1 MTRILVI
8 LLAAAA
14 VIAGIVILTTSGS
27 DESGL
32 TANELRVELD
42 NASGL
47 TAGADFR
54 AAGVT
59 VGSIKRLDLDAN
71 TARAI
76 AIVQVDRPE
85 FAPLTKDTSC
95 TIKPQSLIGEYFMDC
110 QPGKGAKLGKGGTI
124 PIENTA
130 GTIPP
135 DLVMNVLRKPYRE
148 KLSIILGELGQG
160 FAARGGDVNETIRRA
175 IPALRETDQVL
186 RILSDERQTITQTIR
201 DADTVV
207 GALDGNRVDVARFI
221 KEAGDTAEIS
231 ARRKDEI
238 AGTIRRLPRFQQLLR
253 PTLADLGEAAR
264 RQTPALRDL
273 RLAAP
278 SFTTLL
284 NRLGPFAN
292 ASLPAVRSLGE
303 ASVVG
308 TKAVQDARGTI
319 RTLRTVATTGKE
331 PITNLRF
338 ILEHLN
344 DRGNSVEKNTRA
356 PTPAG
361 FTGLEAVLQYFYVQ
375 SQAIN
380 IFDSKGYILKLNVLV
395 NECSPYADGDTALAN
410 PERVKKCAGRL
421 GDGGKIEPNPP
432 AGGTGSSGDGE
443 TPPAPALPSV
453 PAVPALPGAPA
464 LPVPGLPIPGLP
476 ATAARAANEPAAA
489 AAAEPDTAGLAP
501 NVAVPGAGTG
511 QRDPGATSNL
521 LDYLL
526 G

>member
-27 DESGL
+27 DDSELS
-32 TANELRVELD
+32 ANTYKVELD

-47 TAGADFR
+47 TDGADFR

-59 VGSIKRLDLDAN
+59 VGSIKRLDLDAS

-76 AIVQVDRPE
+76 AVVQIDRPE

-110 QPGKGAKLGKGGTI
+110 QPGKGSKLDEGGTI

-135 DLVMNVLRKPYRE
+135 DLVLNVLRKPYRE

-175 IPALRETDQVL
+175 IPALRETDEVL
-186 RILSDERQTITQTIR
+186 RILADERETITQTIR
-201 DADTVV
+201 DTDTVV
-207 GALDGNRVDVARFI
+207 GALDDNRVDVARFI

-231 ARRKDEI
+231 ARRRDEI

-273 RLAAP
+273 RAAAP
-278 SFTTLL
+278 SLTTLL
-284 NRLGPFAN
+284 NRLGPFAD
-292 ASLPAVRSLGE
+292 ASRPAVRALGE

-319 RTLRTVATTGKE
+319 RTLRTVATTGTE

-338 ILEHLN
+338 VLEHLN
-344 DRGNSVEKNTRA
+344 DRANSVEKNPRS
-356 PTPAG
+356 PTGAG

-380 IFDSKGYILKLNVLV
+380 IFDSKGYILKLNALI
-395 NECSPYADGDTALAN
+395 NECTAYADGDTALAN
-410 PERVKKCAGRL
+410 PERTERCAGKM

-432 AGGTGSSGDGE
+432 AGGGGGGGGGE
-443 TPPAPALPSV
+443 APSAPALP
-453 PAVPALPGAPA
+453 PAPGAPTLPTVPGAPA
-464 LPVPGLPIPGLP
+464 LPAIPGVTARSSSAAPTSSDKPGLV
-476 ATAARAANEPAAA
+476 PAA
-489 AAAEPDTAGLAP
+489 
-501 NVAVPGAGTG
+501 PGAGQA
-511 QRDPGATSNL
+511 QRDPAATSNL